1 MDLSELNNQ
10 LNSLQFDFQNN
21 DISQNNINTNNTNN
35 TMNQDTHLQ
44 MKKQLQNQFPNQQDI
59 NFKDIKNNIDTTQI
73 KRPTKSGDHR
83 NDINEKMNMLNV
95 NFVHPENTNPNSP
108 DMLNRQ
114 SMSQQTQYSK
124 QQAPIQQSNEN
135 NFQQTRNNSNYIN
148 NMNNLQPSQSR
159 SPQIEP
165 TNQNNHFSTY
175 YNNNFETLQTQQKQ
189 KQNNLQYSSL
199 DDMFQ
204 NQNQN
209 QYQHQNTQNTQETH
223 NNGMNMLNVRN
234 MYNMNNNTQT
244 SNQNNMTNKINDTGF
259 HRKEEKKTDYRQN
272 MNTKLDN
279 MIFNN
284 PNASPMNPILQQSHN
299 FNNNSNNNNNI
310 QKDTRMVIQDS
321 NKDYYRQSSNDRMSQ
336 YSPLSRAANIPIHMA
351 NMSVND
357 FYSSMNPGGDFKT
370 EQKIIN
376 EENSK
381 LNSKEMLNN
390 RINNYSPLAKTIQY
404 QSNQE
409 NKTNQSNQT
418 HQTHN
423 SNHSNQKPKQWNP
436 NDVNTKLNNVVY
448 NQLPVISNSE
458 NI

>member
-35 TMNQDTHLQ
+35 TMNQNTHLQ

-83 NDINEKMNMLNV
+83 NDINEKMNMLNA

-189 KQNNLQYSSL
+189 NKTNLQYSSL

-209 QYQHQNTQNTQETH
+209 QNQNTQETH

-357 FYSSMNPGGDFKT
+357 FYSSMNPGGDFKK

-404 QSNQE
+404 QSNQANQE

-418 HQTHN
+418 HH

>member
-1 MDLSELNNQ
+1 MDLTELNNQ

-21 DISQNNINTNNTNN
+21 DKMQNNDINNTNN
-35 TMNQDTHLQ
+35 TMNQDKNLQ
-44 MKKQLQNQFPNQQDI
+44 IKKQLPNQFPNQKDI
-59 NFKDIKNNIDTTQI
+59 NFQDVKNNIDTTQI
-73 KRPTKSGDHR
+73 KRPTKSGEHR
-83 NDINEKMNMLNV
+83 NDINEKMNMLNST
-95 NFVHPENTNPNSP
+95 FFHPENTNPNSP

-114 SMSQQTQYSK
+114 SMSQQTQSPK
-124 QQAPIQQSNEN
+124 QQAPIQQSNMN

-148 NMNNLQPSQSR
+148 NINNLQPSQSR

-204 NQNQN
+204 NQNQ
-209 QYQHQNTQNTQETH
+209 YQHQNTQETH
-223 NNGMNMLNVRN
+223 NNGMNMINVRN

-272 MNTKLDN
+272 MNTKLDD

-284 PNASPMNPILQQSHN
+284 PNASPMNPILQQTNN
-299 FNNNSNNNNNI
+299 FNNNSNNI

-357 FYSSMNPGGDFKT
+357 FYSGMNPGGDFKT

-376 EENSK
+376 EENNK

-404 QSNQE
+404 QSNQS
-409 NKTNQSNQT
+409 NQSNQ
-418 HQTHN
+418 
-423 SNHSNQKPKQWNP
+423 KPQQWNP

-448 NQLPVISNSE
+448 NQLPVISNAE
-458 NI
+458 PI